1 MSAHRRSF
9 AVVSFLLVSL
19 AAAAAGCFSPSG
31 RTARVVDSASGAD
44 PSATPFK
51 LEVVEELHDGADLVI
66 KGRLTP
72 KSEWPT
78 GDVVVML
85 AALDDS
91 GRQRMSF
98 HRMSDL
104 APQSAMLAAG
114 KPEPF
119 SLTIPSSG
127 LTNYQ
132 IEVLWGRDAGP
143 FLGKEPDASS
153 KPEPPQEQEK
163 EKEKEAP
170 KHYLALRK
178 LEVHRVPGESCANPN
193 ECELKFTITGEFF
206 NSGGATV
213 RNVVIA
219 AGFTSPDQLD
229 LKDQKLENERRV
241 EVRNLALQ
249 PGASKPFRLTLEK
262 FVAAADQSA
271 PQPVV
276 RIVSIDS
283 GL

>member
-1 MSAHRRSF
+1 MLARSVRNNF
-9 AVVSFLLVSL
+9 FPVASVAVVIISL
-19 AAAAAGCFSPSG
+19 CASACFGAGAKSP
-31 RTARVVDSASGAD
+31 RAVESASGAD

-51 LEVVEELHDGADLVI
+51 IEVVEELHDGADLVI
-66 KGRLTP
+66 KGRLTA
-72 KSEWPT
+72 KSEWPA
-78 GDVVVML
+78 DEVVVRL
-85 AALDDS
+85 AALDES
-91 GRQRMSF
+91 GQQRLSF

-104 APQSAMLAAG
+104 SPKSAVLAAG
-114 KPEPF
+114 VPETF

-132 IEVLWGRDAGP
+132 LEVLWGRDAGP
-143 FLGKEPDASS
+143 FLKKETETQPAEP
-153 KPEPPQEQEK
+153 KPAK
-163 EKEKEAP
+163 EEESP
-170 KHYLALRK
+170 KQYLALRK

-219 AGFTSPDQLD
+219 AGFTSPDKLD
-229 LKDQKLENERRV
+229 LGDQILENERRV
-241 EVRNLALQ
+241 EVRNLGLK

-262 FVAAADQSA
+262 QVSSVDQSA

-283 GL
+283 GS